1 MKLLDL
7 LRMGLG
13 SLIAHRLRSSLSAL
27 GIAVG
32 ITAVILLTSIG
43 EGINRFVIAEF
54 SQFGTNIII
63 RHQHHYGAP
72 GKDPNA
78 WCLSRHVCQ

>member
-13 SLIAHRLRSSLSAL
+13 SLIAHTLRSSLSAL

-32 ITAVILLTSIG
+32 IAAVILLTSIG

-54 SQFGTNIII
+54 SQFGTNIITVHPEI
-63 RHQHHYGAP
+63 GRA
-72 GKDPNA
+72 
-78 WCLSRHVCQ
+78 HV

>member
-32 ITAVILLTSIG
+32 IAAVILLTSFG

-54 SQFGTNIII
+54 SRSRERTLGSAQLATTWV
-63 RHQHHYGAP
+63 QP
-72 GKDPNA
+72 
-78 WCLSRHVCQ
+78 LSEH